1 MEKSSDRFK
10 LTLSSVTHAVIDVL
24 VQEDLPPV
32 FMLCNYGETGNRDAT
47 IRRISEVIAILSAVK
62 LIERSTYRV
71 YSVTEIGQE
80 YFNLLKKMER
90 PRSDVEFAQHVRS
103 CFAQNDRRVNRNHYK
118 KNSRKRS
125 EEKTTLSKSYH
136 DTTCEILKYLEK
148 PMFKK
153 QPSRRSN
160 RCMYS
165 VLAVLRAIKAVA
177 EVKNGQRKD
186 IKRGHLYECL
196 SCIYFNKS
204 TKETEWAFKMSE
216 SEVQSQEDTP
226 ASEVQSQ
233 EDSSVSEV
241 QSQEDQS
248 SPQTSEI
255 EFDPFFGSEEV
266 FGPDFNFDL
275 GLEFNFQDGGKVDDD
290 DEDDWDVYFQFE

>member
-1 MEKSSDRFK
+1 M
-10 LTLSSVTHAVIDVL
+10 IDVL
-24 VQEDLPPV
+24 VREDLPPV

-47 IRRISEVIAILSAVK
+47 IRRISEVIAILSVIG

-103 CFAQNDRRVNRNHYK
+103 CFVQNDRRVNRNHHK
-118 KNSRKRS
+118 KNARKRS
-125 EEKTTLSKSYH
+125 EEKTTLSKSYR
-136 DTTCEILKYLEK
+136 DTTHEILKYLEK

-204 TKETEWAFKMSE
+204 TKETERTFKMSE
-216 SEVQSQEDTP
+216 PE
-226 ASEVQSQ
+226 AQSQ
-233 EDSSVSEV
+233 EDSPASEA

-290 DEDDWDVYFQFE
+290 DEDDWSVYFQFE